1 MESLDEQDPQ
11 LEQLEPVKRK
21 KEKRPPGR
29 PKGSKTESIRVGY
42 LAIRCPKCGSSERGA
57 YFGSTKRT
65 RLEGTFNGE
74 AYNEIVTRRARCK
87 CGQVRIEKSY
97 ELI

>member
-1 MESLDEQDPQ
+1 VEEGK
-11 LEQLEPVKRK
+11 LEPK
-21 KEKRPPGR
+21 KKKRPPGR

-42 LAIRCPKCGSSERGA
+42 VAIRCPRCGSSERGA
-57 YFGSTKRT
+57 YFGSVVRNQI
-65 RLEGTFNGE
+65 EGTFNGE

-87 CGQVRIEKSY
+87 CGQVRIEKSF